1 MCECARACERETHGE
16 KERERCDP
24 EKISS
29 DVCGGV
35 LWKRPVGRE
44 PVIEVGR
51 GEKLHLQDH
60 MIHRLED
67 SQKSHLQTR
76 RKQIT
81 EMNRRRKHVE
91 QSMQKEK

>member
-1 MCECARACERETHGE
+1 M
-16 KERERCDP
+16 
-24 EKISS
+24 
-29 DVCGGV
+29 CGGV

-76 RKQIT
+76 RKQRT
-81 EMNRRRKHVE
+81 ENEQEAQACRTINAKRKIRTPQMGQNQVPKV
-91 QSMQKEK
+91 SPKNS